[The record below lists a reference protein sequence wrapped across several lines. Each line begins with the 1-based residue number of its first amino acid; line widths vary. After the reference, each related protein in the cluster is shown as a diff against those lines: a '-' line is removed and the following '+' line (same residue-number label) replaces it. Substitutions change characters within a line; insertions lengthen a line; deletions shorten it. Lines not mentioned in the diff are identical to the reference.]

1 MPGMMRPIRVRGW
14 WFSTK
19 FVHQVSSIRG
29 RAASVRPSTR
39 PRGEVELDVVKMKS
53 TATGHSR
60 ELSLNM
66 ENIKLQIIQNIFKF
80 ELSVLLSLLKQKQTI
95 E

>member
-1 MPGMMRPIRVRGW
+1 M
-14 WFSTK
+14 STK

-29 RAASVRPSTR
+29 RTASTRPSTR

-66 ENIKLQIIQNIFKF
+66 ENIMLQIIQNIFKF
-80 ELSVLLSLLKQKQTI
+80 KLSVLLLSLLKQKQI
-95 E
+95 RLKIK